1 MIFWSVRMYFFN
13 VKLWFLPAKILR
25 RCTSVWYRSVQ
36 PLSIERYIFEI
47 IHWLSATKATGHTT
61 VGKLR
66 RLWAWAKL
74 LDIEDGNIGRLPA
87 QEIADIMRW
96 RKSAKTLVEAMLE
109 LRFLEQS
116 EDGAYWIH
124 GWYELN
130 GKSTEKARKD
140 RERKA

>member
-1 MIFWSVRMYFFN
+1 MDLAERL
-13 VKLWFLPAKILR
+13 KLDVDTA
-25 RCTSVWYRSVQ
+25 
-36 PLSIERYIFEI
+36 
-47 IHWLSATKATGHTT
+47 
-61 VGKLR
+61 VGKLC